1 MALPNLSDAALQQ
14 TNALTSKF
22 GGFAQDVSS
31 SCDIMGTIGSIK
43 DKITQYVVDEVTGIV
58 TEVQTAVSEVVSD
71 VKDKLA
77 SVFAGSGS
85 VLNTVKGYIT
95 QAQEIA
101 AEIAAKASQISAA
114 IMAQLQNLMDSIST
128 GIGYVTSAVQSAI
141 VAVTDGMN
149 AVRGKLADAVA
160 GIKMGMCS
168 TMSAVLAGTASD
180 AFANITA
187 GATDAATASLG
198 AVKDVYNSGASDL
211 MAVTGA
217 VAERAGVST
226 VVNGLQDAARAGA
239 NIAGGLVGSTTAAMG
254 SSISSMRTILAG
266 IV

>member
-43 DKITQYVVDEVTGIV
+43 DKITQYITDEVTGAV
-58 TEVQTAVSEVVSD
+58 TAVQVAVSEVMSD
-71 VKDKLA
+71 IKDKL
-77 SVFAGSGS
+77 SSCFAGSGS
-85 VLNTVKGYIT
+85 VLNSVKGYIA
-95 QAQEIA
+95 QAQSIA
-101 AEIAAKASQISAA
+101 AEIAAKASQISTAV
-114 IMAQLQNLMDSIST
+114 MAQLQSLMDSINS
-128 GIGYVTSAVQSAI
+128 GIAYVTTAVSNAI
-141 VAVTDGMN
+141 TAVTDTMN

-168 TMSAVLAGTASD
+168 TMAAVLAGTPGD
-180 AFANITA
+180 AFANITN

-198 AVKDVYNSGASDL
+198 AVKGIYNTGATDL
-211 MAVTGA
+211 MSVTGA
-217 VAERAGVST
+217 VAEQAGVST
-226 VVNGLQDAARAGA
+226 VVNGLQGAAATGA
-239 NIAGGLVGSTTAAMG
+239 NIASGVVGSTTAG
-254 SSISSMRTILAG
+254 IGNSITGMRTILAG

>member
-14 TNALTSKF
+14 TNVATAKF

-31 SCDIMGTIGSIK
+31 SCDLMGTIGAIK
-43 DKITQYVVDEVTGIV
+43 DKVTQYIVDEITGVV

-71 VKDKLA
+71 IKDKLS

-85 VLNTVKGYIT
+85 VLNTVKGYIA
-95 QAQEIA
+95 QAQSIA
-101 AEIAAKASQISAA
+101 AEIAAKASQISTA
-114 IMAQLQNLMDSIST
+114 IMTQLQNLMDSINS
-128 GIGYVTSAVQSAI
+128 GITYVTTAITNAMTAVSDAMSAVA
-141 VAVTDGMN
+141 
-149 AVRGKLADAVA
+149 GKLADAVA

-168 TMSAVLAGTASD
+168 TMSSVLAGTPND
-180 AFANITA
+180 AFSNITA

-198 AVKDVYNSGASDL
+198 AVKNVYNSGATDL

-217 VAERAGVST
+217 VAEKAGVST
-226 VVNGLQDAARAGA
+226 VVNGLQSAAAAGS
-239 NIAGGLVGSTTAAMG
+239 NIAGGVVGSTIATMG
-254 SSISSMRTILAG
+254 NSIASMRTILSG

>member
-14 TNALTSKF
+14 TNALTAKF

-43 DKITQYVVDEVTGIV
+43 DKITQYVTDEVTGIV

-71 VKDKLA
+71 IKDKL
-77 SVFAGSGS
+77 SSCFAGSGS
-85 VLNTVKGYIT
+85 VLNSVKGYIA
-95 QAQEIA
+95 QAQSIA
-101 AEIAAKASQISAA
+101 AEIAAKATQISTA
-114 IMAQLQNLMDSIST
+114 IMAQLQSLMDSINS
-128 GIGYVTSAVQSAI
+128 GIAYVTTAVSNAI
-141 VAVTDGMN
+141 AAVTDTMN

-168 TMSAVLAGTASD
+168 TMASVLAGTPSD

-198 AVKDVYNSGASDL
+198 AVKDIYNTGATDL

-217 VAERAGVST
+217 VAEKAGVST
-226 VVNGLQDAARAGA
+226 VVNGLQSAASTGA

-254 SSISSMRTILAG
+254 SSITSMRSILAG